1 MRCLVRINGNEC
13 EGMTGLTIDE
23 MLEKQGFGGMY
34 VVVEVNE
41 EIIDREEFTT
51 HLIYDGDVI
60 EVVRFVGGG

>member
-1 MRCLVRINGNEC
+1 MVKINGNEC
-13 EGMTGLTIDE
+13 EGMAGLTIDE

-34 VVVEVNE
+34 VAVELNQ

>member
-1 MRCLVRINGNEC
+1 
-13 EGMTGLTIDE
+13 MTGLTIDE